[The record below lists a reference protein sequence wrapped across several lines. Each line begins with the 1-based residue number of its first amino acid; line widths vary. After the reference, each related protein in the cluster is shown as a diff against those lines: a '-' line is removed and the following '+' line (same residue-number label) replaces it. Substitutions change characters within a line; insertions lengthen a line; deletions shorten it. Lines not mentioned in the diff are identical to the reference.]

1 MIVPPHVC
9 RATSPFL
16 IAAGL
21 ALGSLTACESDPAA
35 RSMRNRVPD
44 LVDVLHTDSTNE
56 QAVNPGMLLAF
67 DLPAHAGTGYSW
79 ELLGSSPEFLAFVGD
94 PVFTPAD
101 PGRMGS
107 SGTSRFL
114 VEVTGIGKATIV
126 FQYLRSW
133 ETDTAPVRTARVE
146 IDSTK
151 KGD

>member
-1 MIVPPHVC
+1 MIVSPTAC
-9 RATSPFL
+9 RAASPFL

-21 ALGSLTACESDPAA
+21 ALGTLTACDTDPAA
-35 RSMRNRVPD
+35 RALRNREPD

-114 VEVTGIGKATIV
+114 AEVTGTGKATIV

-133 ETDTAPVRTARVE
+133 ETDAAAVRTARVE

-151 KGD
+151 KSD